1 VSIGL
6 RRSRDEHLFGHGPK
20 RILALDG
27 GGIRGIIAIIFL
39 ERIEALLRERHGAGP
54 EFRLADYFDLI
65 GGTSTGAIIAA
76 ALALGRSAAEVKRFY
91 LELAP
96 MVFRRRL
103 WRRPFT
109 YLLAKFESAAL
120 MRHIRAEVGDRTLD
134 SADLRTGL
142 AIMTKRMDTGAPW
155 VLLNCPRARFWNEPA
170 DGAFFGNRHYPLATL
185 VRASTAAP
193 VYFAPERLRIL
204 DGEPLGLFVDGG
216 VTPHNNPSL
225 QLLMLARMKAH
236 GLEWPLGPE
245 RLLLVSIGTGG
256 YRPRLDPDAA
266 ARMLSVNLARHAL
279 TTVIQDS
286 QRLVLTLMQWLSDPV
301 SPWPLNLEIGDLRGE
316 TLTSGPLLSFQ
327 RYDVA
332 LEKDWLAET
341 LGEDV
346 TLSQLEDLRALDGV
360 SAMARAESLARKAAA
375 MQVRP
380 EHFPEAFDLQLSSPL
395 SHASGRGIG

>member
-1 VSIGL
+1 
-6 RRSRDEHLFGHGPK
+6 
-20 RILALDG
+20 
-27 GGIRGIIAIIFL
+27 
-39 ERIEALLRERHGAGP
+39 
-54 EFRLADYFDLI
+54 
-65 GGTSTGAIIAA
+65 
-76 ALALGRSAAEVKRFY
+76 
-91 LELAP
+91 
-96 MVFRRRL
+96 
-103 WRRPFT
+103 
-109 YLLAKFESAAL
+109 
-120 MRHIRAEVGDRTLD
+120 
-134 SADLRTGL
+134 
-142 AIMTKRMDTGAPW
+142 
-155 VLLNCPRARFWNEPA
+155 
-170 DGAFFGNRHYPLATL
+170 
-185 VRASTAAP
+185 
-193 VYFAPERLRIL
+193 
-204 DGEPLGLFVDGG
+204 
-216 VTPHNNPSL
+216 
-225 QLLMLARMKAH
+225 
-236 GLEWPLGPE
+236 
-245 RLLLVSIGTGG
+245 LLVSIGTGG